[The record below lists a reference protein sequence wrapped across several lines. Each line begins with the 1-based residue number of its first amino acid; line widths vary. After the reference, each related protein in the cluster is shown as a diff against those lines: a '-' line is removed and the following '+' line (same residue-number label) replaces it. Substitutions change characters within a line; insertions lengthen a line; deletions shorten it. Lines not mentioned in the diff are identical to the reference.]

1 MGAVVSLA
9 TAPLSMAATCCGSI
23 CGSCAASMLCK
34 ACACSCVATQK
45 MASILYISILLS
57 FTMFALLLRYEGG
70 DIVIG
75 GSYNATA
82 DNIIERHARSGTQGA
97 IDHYWNDRFSCKPAH
112 PTGAIV
118 CCANECG
125 GVFAVYRISFM
136 LCLFFAFL
144 FLCTIGTTKF
154 GARMHRG
161 FWFFKAFT
169 LVALLISTL
178 FVDNHAMAAYRDFA
192 RVASCLFLVVQIVL
206 LIDFGYRCNEWLV
219 ELDEKSDNDS
229 QWCNYK
235 MGILGGAVVLY
246 GGSIAA
252 WVVVSNLFGTYQPLG
267 LNVHGDC
274 GPQQAAIAFTI
285 ILSIGL
291 SVVSCTKI
299 APHGTL
305 LTSAIVTAYAS
316 YLCYSALASHPNQHC
331 NPNAQRLDGSFGDL
345 AFGFLVL
352 GISMASTAWSLLGT
366 AHKDSIVGKS
376 SGNDLTASLETGG
389 DSAAADAAATD
400 EGEAVG
406 PESWWYY
413 HMMMCV
419 CTFYMAMLLTDWS
432 TQSVDEHKGSHAV
445 SLTSFW
451 VKLCSQWVCL
461 LMYAWTLLAP
471 YLLRNVRDFGVEFD
485 FD

>member
-45 MASILYISILLS
+45 MSSILYIGILMT
-57 FTMFALLLRYEGG
+57 FTMLALLFRYEGG

-75 GSYNATA
+75 GTYNATA
-82 DNIIERHARSGTQGA
+82 ESIIDNMARKSTQGA
-97 IDHYWNDRFSCKPAH
+97 LNYWNDRFSCAPAH
-112 PTGAIV
+112 PTGIIV
-118 CCANECG
+118 CCQNECG
-125 GVFAVYRISFM
+125 GVFAVYRYSFT

-144 FLCTIGTTKF
+144 ALCTLGTTKF

-161 FWFFKAFT
+161 FWFLKVF
-169 LVALLISTL
+169 LLFGVLFSTI
-178 FVDNHAMAAYRDFA
+178 FIDNHAMAAYRDFA
-192 RVASCLFLVVQIVL
+192 RVASILFLVVQILL

-219 ELDEKSDNDS
+219 EMDEKSDNDS

-235 MGILGGAVVLY
+235 MGILVGAFCLY
-246 GGSIAA
+246 ASSIAM
-252 WVVVSNLFGTYQPLG
+252 WVVEANWFGKLQPG
-267 LNVHGDC
+267 APSSHGC
-274 GPQQAAIAFTI
+274 APQQTAIAFTI
-285 ILSIGL
+285 ILTIVL
-291 SVVSCTKI
+291 SVISCTKI

-316 YLCYSALASHPNQHC
+316 YLCYSALASHPDPYC
-331 NPNAQRLDGSFGDL
+331 NPMAARTEGSATDL
-345 AFGFLVL
+345 LVGFLVF
-352 GISMASTAWSLLGT
+352 GVAMGSTAWSLTGSKE
-366 AHKDSIVGKS
+366 AIIGKTGGS
-376 SGNDLTASLETGG
+376 DLTTSLETGASSTAEGG
-389 DSAAADAAATD
+389 DPAAED
-400 EGEAVG
+400 EPVG

-413 HMMMCV
+413 HVMMCV

-432 TQSVDEHKGSHAV
+432 TQSVDEHKGAHAT

-451 VKLCSQWVCL
+451 VKLSSQWICL
-461 LMYAWTLLAP
+461 LMYGWTLLAP
-471 YLLRNVRDFGVEFD
+471 YLLRNVRDFGIEFD